1 MWVRSLPIIV
11 TITEKVWQS
20 FSSGHKTVIPSPS
33 PSIPHLKTVLCVAWL
48 QLRWLSLGSHAFA
61 VGISMCKA
69 HRVGFWWDG
78 CHSRGPAG
86 PIYPS
91 VWMGLILPPS
101 GINAGMTRAE
111 GAGGWQLGVQGGCLS
126 LCFNSLVSLQIPSI
140 DDWLLFVIPGFNKA
154 KRILS
159 HRTF

>member
-1 MWVRSLPIIV
+1 MCESGAFLSLLLLLRKFDSLFLVVI
-11 TITEKVWQS
+11 K
-20 FSSGHKTVIPSPS
+20 VIPSPS

-61 VGISMCKA
+61 VGVSRCKA

-91 VWMGLILPPS
+91 V
-101 GINAGMTRAE
+101 
-111 GAGGWQLGVQGGCLS
+111 
-126 LCFNSLVSLQIPSI
+126 
-140 DDWLLFVIPGFNKA
+140 
-154 KRILS
+154 
-159 HRTF
+159 